1 MKFSTRGL
9 WVAVFFSLAILLC
22 AGSVWAQAGAST
34 IRGTV
39 TDASGGVVPNATVT
53 ITNLQTNLTRTQTT
67 TAVGAFGFELI
78 PIGDYKVE
86 VQAQGFK
93 KQVIS
98 PVHALVGGVAEVPVS
113 LAVGELTAVVQVEA
127 TSTVAAVNTTD
138 ATLGN
143 NMVSQ
148 QISQLPMEARNIA
161 GLLTLQPGVTGSPNA
176 RGYVAG
182 ARSDQSNITLDGVD
196 VNDAQ
201 SNSLD
206 GVVLRLNS
214 EAIEEFRVNT
224 VNANANQGRSSAA
237 QISLVTK
244 SGTNTFHGALF
255 EYHRNTIFTANDFF
269 SNRAGVPRSKL
280 IRNTYGGAA
289 GGPVKKDKLFFFYSY
304 EGRRDASGTAV
315 TRTVPLAHVGQ
326 GQMKVKGRQCV
337 DPINLIGC
345 GATQTVTL
353 TTANLN
359 TMFPAVLINPTAVTA
374 LLAATTAYPVND
386 PLSGD
391 GLNTGGFRFNAS
403 TPVDLNSN
411 VAKLDWIM
419 SPSMSLSG
427 RANFIYDLVGQAPQF
442 PDTPAPSRW
451 DHPWGVAVN
460 HNWTLNRSWVNSFRY
475 GLTRAAFSQQGDSAA
490 NNISFRFVFSPL
502 LFQRE
507 LSRTTPVQ
515 NFIDD
520 VSWTHGNHTVNF
532 GTNIRITG
540 NSRLS
545 FGSAFDTAITNPSF
559 YTQAGAVV
567 SNAVS
572 AQLGALTPINVLD
585 SVSEAQNAAT
595 ALIGRYTQYTAR
607 FTFGA
612 TGTLLP
618 SGSATDRRFNTKEYD
633 FYAQDSWKIRRDL
646 TITLGLRYGISQP
659 VNESK
664 GFGVVTDIPTATYLQ
679 RRIDAGLQGNNYAP
693 PLTLNL
699 AGGNGK
705 GSLYNWDKNNF
716 QPRVAAAWSPRFE
729 SKVMRMLFGEGG
741 HQSVL
746 RGGFGITN
754 DYYGQALAV
763 LFDLNNTL
771 GFSSNTTI
779 AANTYN
785 IVTTAQSPILPPA
798 FTGYNQQI
806 RPLPGVIVPGNLTFP
821 RQQPA
826 DMRRR
831 IEGGLDTEL
840 TAPINY
846 VWNMSFEREFPA
858 GVVVQLNYTG
868 RLGRKLLATR
878 DVMAITNLKNP
889 STGVD
894 WYTAATQLEVIR
906 QTRPAANTA
915 VTPIPYF
922 ETMFPGITAQLD
934 AYYGCGGTCMPL
946 TFTPTQT
953 IFWVMRNFYAN
964 DWTSLQD
971 DMDAASGV
979 SRFYNPQYGAL
990 SAWGTFA
997 ESTYHGLSL
1006 SVRQRIRGLLWDFN
1020 YTFSHS
1026 LDNASG
1032 LQDSAAFG
1040 GAFLLNPIRPRD
1052 GYSSS
1057 DFDLRHQINVNGVY
1071 EFPFGRGKHFGSSI
1085 NRGLDAFIGGWQL
1098 SGIYRWN
1105 TGLPISAPYDDARWA
1120 TNWNVQSFV
1129 TQVTPFSACP
1139 TRGNATTAPKVFGC
1153 NPTTA
1158 YQSFRNAYPGETGQR
1173 NVFRLPGYSNVDLG
1187 LSKSFTM
1194 PWNESHKLQ
1203 LRWEVFNVLN
1213 RQAMGGVD
1221 GSRTGYGMASDPKVR
1236 NRIPPANWTNFT
1248 SIQGTPRVMQI
1259 GAKFE
1264 F

>member
-1 MKFSTRGL
+1 VRFPTRNL
-9 WVAVFFSLAILLC
+9 WVAVFLFVAILLG
-22 AGSVWAQAGAST
+22 AGSAWAQAGASS

-39 TDASGGVVPNATVT
+39 TDATGGVVANATVT
-53 ITNLQTNLTRTQTT
+53 ITSQKTNYTRTQTT
-67 TAVGAFGFELI
+67 SSAGGYSFELI
-78 PIGDYKVE
+78 PPGEYKLE
-86 VQAQGFK
+86 THATGFK
-93 KQVIS
+93 KNV
-98 PVHALVGGVAEVPVS
+98 VTGVKALVGRVAEINVNLV
-113 LAVGELTAVVQVEA
+113 VGDISTIMEVTAV
-127 TSTVAAVNTTD
+127 STAIQTNTQD
-138 ATLGN
+138 ATLGHN
-143 NMVSQ
+143 FVNQ
-148 QISQLPMEARNIA
+148 QINQLPLEARNIA

-176 RGYVAG
+176 QGYVAG

-196 VNDAQ
+196 VNEAQ
-201 SNSLD
+201 SNSLG

-214 EAIEEFRVNT
+214 EAIEEFRVTT

-237 QISLVTK
+237 QINLVTK
-244 SGTNTFHGALF
+244 SGTNTFHGSLF

-269 SNRAGVPRSKL
+269 SNRAGVPRTKL
-280 IRNTYGGAA
+280 IRNTYGGAG
-289 GGPVKKDKLFFFYSY
+289 GGPIKKDKLFFFYSY

-315 TRTVPLAHVGQ
+315 TRIVPLSQLGQ
-326 GQMKVKGRQCV
+326 GQMQVRGRFCTNPV
-337 DPINLIGC
+337 AVTGC
-345 GATQTVTL
+345 GATQTITL

-359 TMFPAVLINPTAVTA
+359 TMFPAVLINPAAVSA
-374 LLAATTAYPVND
+374 LQAAATAYPVND

-403 TPVDLNSN
+403 TPVNLNSN
-411 VAKLDWIM
+411 VAKIDWTM
-419 SPSMSLSG
+419 SSTMTMFV

-442 PDTPAPSRW
+442 PNTPAPNRW
-451 DHPWGVAVN
+451 DHPWGIAVS
-460 HNWTLNRSWVNSFRY
+460 HNWTLGRNWVNSFRY
-475 GLTRAAFSQQGDSAA
+475 GLTRAAFSQQGDSSDH
-490 NNISFRFVFSPL
+490 NISFRFVFQPR

-507 LSRTTPVQ
+507 LSRTTPVH
-515 NFIDD
+515 NLIND
-520 VSWTHGNHTVNF
+520 VSWIHGNHTVNF
-532 GTNIRITG
+532 GTNVRITG
-540 NSRLS
+540 NSRVS

-567 SNAVS
+567 SNAIS
-572 AQLGALTPINVLD
+572 AQLVPLALPINVLD

-595 ALIGRYTQYTAR
+595 ALIGRFTQYTGR
-607 FTFGA
+607 FTFGN

-618 SGSATDRRFNTKEYD
+618 SGSPTDRRFNTREYD
-633 FYAQDSWKIRRDL
+633 FYAQDSWKVRRDL
-646 TITLGLRYGISQP
+646 TLTLGLRYGLSQP

-664 GFGVVTDIPTATYLQ
+664 GFGVVTDISGADYLQ
-679 RRIDAGLQGNNYAP
+679 RRIDAGLLGNNFAP
-693 PLTLNL
+693 PLTLSL

-705 GSLYNWDKNNF
+705 GPLYNWDKNNF
-716 QPRVAAAWSPRFE
+716 QPRVAAAWSPHFE
-729 SKVMRMLFGEGG
+729 NKLLQMIFGPGG
-741 HQSVL
+741 KSVI
-746 RGGFGITN
+746 RGGYGITN

-785 IVTTAQSPILPPA
+785 VVTTAQSPILPPQ
-798 FTGYNQQI
+798 FTNYNQQI
-806 RPLPGVIVPGNLTFP
+806 RPLPGITVPGNLTFP

-831 IEGGLDTEL
+831 IEGGLDTRL

-846 VWNMSFEREFPA
+846 VWNFTIERELPA
-858 GVVVQLNYTG
+858 GFVVQANYTG

-878 DVMAITNLKNP
+878 DIMAITNLKDP
-889 STGVD
+889 VSKVD

-906 QTRPAANTA
+906 QTRPPAGTA
-915 VTPIPYF
+915 VSPIPYF
-922 ETMFPGITAQLD
+922 ENMFPGITAQLD
-934 AYYGCGGTCMPL
+934 AYYGCGGGCMPL

-953 IFWVMRNFYAN
+953 IFWVMRNFYGN

-971 DMDAASGV
+971 DMDAAAGV

-997 ESTYHGLSL
+997 QSTYHGLSL
-1006 SVRQRIRGLLWDFN
+1006 SIRQRVRGLLWDFN

-1057 DFDLRHQINVNGVY
+1057 DFDLRHQINFNGVY
-1071 EFPFGRGKHFGSSI
+1071 EFPIGRGKRFGSGM

-1139 TRGNATTAPKVFGC
+1139 TRGDATTAPKLFGC
-1153 NPTTA
+1153 DPKTA

-1187 LSKSFTM
+1187 LSKTFNM

-1203 LRWEVFNVLN
+1203 LRWEVFNVMN

-1221 GSRTGYGMASDPKVR
+1221 GSRTGFGLRLDPKVR
-1236 NRIPPANWTNFT
+1236 NLAPPANWTNFT
-1248 SIQGTPRVMQI
+1248 SIQGSPRVMQI

>member
-1 MKFSTRGL
+1 
-9 WVAVFFSLAILLC
+9 
-22 AGSVWAQAGAST
+22 
-34 IRGTV
+34 V
-39 TDASGGVVPNATVT
+39 TDATGGVVANATVT
-53 ITNLQTNLTRTQTT
+53 ITSQKTNYTRTQTT
-67 TAVGAFGFELI
+67 SSAGGYSFELI
-78 PIGDYKVE
+78 PPGEYKLE
-86 VQAQGFK
+86 THATGFK
-93 KQVIS
+93 KNV
-98 PVHALVGGVAEVPVS
+98 VTGVKALVGRVAEINVNLV
-113 LAVGELTAVVQVEA
+113 VGDISTIMEVTAV
-127 TSTVAAVNTTD
+127 STAIQTNTQD
-138 ATLGN
+138 ATLGHN
-143 NMVSQ
+143 FVNQ
-148 QISQLPMEARNIA
+148 QINQLPLEARNIA

-176 RGYVAG
+176 QGYVAG

-196 VNDAQ
+196 VNEAQ
-201 SNSLD
+201 SNSLG

-214 EAIEEFRVNT
+214 EAIEEFRVTT

-237 QISLVTK
+237 QINLVTK
-244 SGTNTFHGALF
+244 SGTNTFHGSLF

-269 SNRAGVPRSKL
+269 SNRAGVPRTKL
-280 IRNTYGGAA
+280 IRNTYGGAG
-289 GGPVKKDKLFFFYSY
+289 GGPIKKDKLFFFYSY

-315 TRTVPLAHVGQ
+315 TRIVPLSQLGQ
-326 GQMKVKGRQCV
+326 GQMQVRGRFCTNPV
-337 DPINLIGC
+337 AVTGC
-345 GATQTVTL
+345 GATQTITL

-359 TMFPAVLINPTAVTA
+359 TMFPAVLINPAAVSA
-374 LLAATTAYPVND
+374 LQAAATAYPVND

-403 TPVDLNSN
+403 TPVNLNSN
-411 VAKLDWIM
+411 VAKIDWTM
-419 SPSMSLSG
+419 SSTMTMFV

-442 PDTPAPSRW
+442 PNTPAPNRW
-451 DHPWGVAVN
+451 DHPWGIAVS
-460 HNWTLNRSWVNSFRY
+460 HNWTLGRNWVNSFRY
-475 GLTRAAFSQQGDSAA
+475 GLTRAAFSQQGDSSDH
-490 NNISFRFVFSPL
+490 NISFRFVFQPR

-507 LSRTTPVQ
+507 LSRTTPVH
-515 NFIDD
+515 NLIND
-520 VSWTHGNHTVNF
+520 VSWIHGNHTVNF
-532 GTNIRITG
+532 GTNVRITG
-540 NSRLS
+540 NSRVS

-567 SNAVS
+567 SNAIS
-572 AQLGALTPINVLD
+572 AQLVPLALPINVLD

-595 ALIGRYTQYTAR
+595 ALIGRFTQYTGR
-607 FTFGA
+607 FTFGN

-618 SGSATDRRFNTKEYD
+618 SGSPTDRRFNTREYD
-633 FYAQDSWKIRRDL
+633 FYAQDSWKVRRDL
-646 TITLGLRYGISQP
+646 TLTLGLRYGLSQP

-664 GFGVVTDIPTATYLQ
+664 GFGVVTDISGADYLQ
-679 RRIDAGLQGNNYAP
+679 RRIDAGLLGNNFAP
-693 PLTLNL
+693 PLTLSL

-705 GSLYNWDKNNF
+705 GPLYNWDKNNF
-716 QPRVAAAWSPRFE
+716 QPRVAAAWSPHFE
-729 SKVMRMLFGEGG
+729 NKLLQMIFGPGG
-741 HQSVL
+741 KSVI
-746 RGGFGITN
+746 RGGYGITN

-785 IVTTAQSPILPPA
+785 VVTTAQSPILPPQ
-798 FTGYNQQI
+798 FTNYNQQI
-806 RPLPGVIVPGNLTFP
+806 RPLPGITVPGNLTFP

-831 IEGGLDTEL
+831 IEGGLDTRL

-846 VWNMSFEREFPA
+846 VWNFTIERELPA
-858 GVVVQLNYTG
+858 GFVVQANYTG

-878 DVMAITNLKNP
+878 DIMAITNLKDP
-889 STGVD
+889 VSKVD

-906 QTRPAANTA
+906 QTRPPAGTA
-915 VTPIPYF
+915 VSPIPYF
-922 ETMFPGITAQLD
+922 ENMFPGITAQLD
-934 AYYGCGGTCMPL
+934 AYYGCGGGCMPL

-953 IFWVMRNFYAN
+953 IFWVMRNFYGN

-971 DMDAASGV
+971 DMDAAAGV

-997 ESTYHGLSL
+997 QSTYHGLSL
-1006 SVRQRIRGLLWDFN
+1006 SIRQRVRGLLWDFN

-1057 DFDLRHQINVNGVY
+1057 DFDLRHQINFNGVY
-1071 EFPFGRGKHFGSSI
+1071 EFPIGRGKRFGSGM

-1139 TRGNATTAPKVFGC
+1139 TRGDATTAPKLFGC
-1153 NPTTA
+1153 DPKTA

-1187 LSKSFTM
+1187 LSKTFNM

-1203 LRWEVFNVLN
+1203 LRWEVFNVMN

-1221 GSRTGYGMASDPKVR
+1221 GSRTGFGLRLDPKVR
-1236 NRIPPANWTNFT
+1236 NLAPPANWTNFT
-1248 SIQGTPRVMQI
+1248 SIQGSPRVMQI